1 MRKLPKRGERTKK
14 AKSLT
19 PKQKKIARAAKPRKK
34 ITGADFTALRKKK
47 TMKRGRKK

>member
-14 AKSLT
+14 AKALT

-34 ITGADFTALRKKK
+34 ITGADFTAMRKKK